1 MKKKIIASI
10 LALTMALSSMSFNV
24 FAGEI
29 FSETDSVVNEIDETE
44 DVDEAVDETEVYE
57 PDENADS
64 SIEDSA
70 AALAAFAAD
79 EATSDSAIEL
89 DTAVTDGWN
98 VGMIVKPDGNG
109 NLVSPVTIKG
119 DYSTKVTILNHQT
132 SATKG
137 KWSNGEDQIGY
148 YGTEIDASKD
158 FTLTADVVVDAF
170 ADINPTEKSRT
181 QSSGG
186 LAVFSSVEYVKPTYH
201 NVAAALY
208 APNSNSGTYMKFY
221 GCYRDGSEKRTRVW
235 SEPLSDNVVSVDG
248 GKPSEDTYKL
258 SIAKRGDL
266 YIVSCGDNSYT
277 IKNNGNLP
285 SEGKI
290 YPMLFATRQ
299 CAMTFSNINL
309 DVDDREMTEM
319 EITTLPD
326 KNEFVIGDA
335 PDLTGM
341 VVTATYKDGTTEIL
355 APGDYGVDV
364 DTSAP
369 AGTRKAYIK
378 KGQFSLPL
386 DVSYSKN
393 RVLKLNVLE
402 QPVKNEYFIG
412 TKIDTKGLKIEAE
425 LLNRTVEL
433 KDDEYEIS
441 IGGKPLTEDYFV
453 DKNTPNSFRVKFIA
467 TEDTDAGSA
476 YVDVPINVLKDYS
489 VDYLS
494 LLSEPVITTYYI
506 GDKFDTTGLK
516 VRANYTNANGSPKYD
531 ALDDDEYILEL
542 VTTDDEGKEVVLPVD
557 KFDSSKEKDY
567 EVRVRYI
574 ADKSKMTSYYITVK
588 SKKIIKAALTGY
600 PVTSYE
606 INPSGTARSDFDITG
621 IEYSYYLSSGETTPI
636 ELRKVI
642 YAQGDEE
649 VINPKGVYDIDLRRF
664 QVSKESVEGNYTS
677 FIDVIHTN
685 PEYEKIELPV
695 TVKKF
700 DKNYWRGAS
709 FGESTATG
717 PDKDTGVIKNIIT
730 GDVAN
735 IENGAKIN
743 LLAQATKKGDAA
755 GGGKLSTDQDGI
767 SFVYTRV
774 DAKNN
779 FKLSADVTV
788 KGYLVDGNC
797 DDTTRAGQE
806 GFGIMARDNVMLSAA
821 DGSGITATASKAKKD
836 ADGEPV
842 PLNSGTVF
850 CGNFAAV
857 GGMTFTAYPKDQS
870 SSSFYKNRD
879 LNRVNLGVRYGC
891 ESWET
896 SKVGSPTRE
905 LPASTMSQ
913 NMFKKGD
920 KYRLTLERVNGGYK
934 ATCYDY
940 QTEDT
945 QVRAFYPVDGEILTT
960 IDPDNIYVGFFVA
973 RLAEI
978 DVENVEFS
986 MSDPSTDITT
996 TIKNVAKVTPRLSVS
1011 SSNYSTETLYNLVVK
1026 PSNKSGG
1033 YVTIKQDNT
1042 VIVKDAFVSKG
1053 SNVFPT
1059 NINSQGETTFRIYY
1073 TPNIVSETS
1082 INYEEL
1088 TSTDESSQIFT
1099 VTHKGDFNST
1109 ADVIYAAPSPKGSF
1123 NGDGTRAKPYDL
1135 DTALGFV
1142 EKGQTIIMLDGV
1154 YLRNDTITVPSTKSG
1169 TIVERIGLIADE
1181 GATPIIDAQ
1190 NEYLG
1195 MTLEASN
1202 WDVKGIHFRNSGN
1215 NLRGFQLSGDNCVI
1229 ENCKF
1234 YDNGDTGF
1242 QLSRTSG
1249 DANSMDW
1256 WPKNNI
1262 IKNCEVWN
1270 SADPG
1275 GINADGFGCKLTV
1288 GVGNKFIG
1296 CVSHHNGDDGWDLY
1310 TKSGTGPIAVV
1321 VLENCMSY
1329 KQGYELLPSGESVA
1343 RKSGGHNGLKLG
1355 GEGVAVPH
1363 VIRNCKTFM
1372 NESAGAGISSNSN
1385 PCLVARDCVSYMNEG
1400 ANISLYSE
1408 TNLTDPEIIDRYT
1421 VNGEKAG
1428 DTLPKGKAQ
1437 NYDLKGVVSYRP
1449 AGTASDKVG
1458 AYTPAS
1464 YNYLA
1469 TVVTKKVERL
1479 DENGNVVK
1487 DDKGKVVYDTVP
1499 VEDYSKNSDGKEVN
1513 DSFFKRT
1520 SLDGIMTNWHFAQ
1533 DKDGNFITDG
1543 FLEFTDDVKAG
1554 FAADSNYADPVET
1567 TETTTEWTKDMLSSS
1582 NRGGGS
1588 AKRNNSS
1595 SASNSSSDKGND
1607 KTDSDKAESDKTET
1621 DKTET
1626 DKTDKTE
1633 SDKTET
1639 DKSET
1644 DVAQTGKADKFTD
1657 IQNSW
1662 AKPYVSALI
1671 DAGVINGI
1679 TDTTFAPDAKIT
1691 RGDFTKILVKALG
1704 VTSNEAHGFTDVAE
1718 NDYYNEEIAAAKA
1731 FGLVKGTS
1739 PVTFG
1744 PKENITRQDAVTII
1758 ARTIESIGA
1767 PVNDLAGDLTKFTD
1781 SMAISEYAKA
1791 PFEKLVGLG
1800 FVNGSNGMLNPKV
1813 NITRAEA
1820 AKLIYDLMQIS
1831 KSGKTE

>member
-10 LALTMALSSMSFNV
+10 LALTMVLSSMSFNV
-24 FAGEI
+24 FASET
-29 FSETDSVVNEIDETE
+29 FSETDSVLTEAESVDDLAVDVVEDADETNEESDVSLAASAVNEAVSVADET
-44 DVDEAVDETEVYE
+44 V
-57 PDENADS
+57 
-64 SIEDSA
+64 
-70 AALAAFAAD
+70 
-79 EATSDSAIEL
+79 SDSAIDL
-89 DTAVTDGWN
+89 DTAVTEGWN
-98 VGMIVKPDGNG
+98 VGMISKDGT
-109 NLVSPVTIKG
+109 SPVTISG
-119 DYSTKVTILNHQT
+119 DYSTKVTILNNQT

-170 ADINPTEKSRT
+170 ADVNPTEKSRT

-235 SEPLSDNVVSVDG
+235 SEPLSGNVVSVDG
-248 GKPSEDTYKL
+248 GTPSKDAYKL

-266 YIVSCGDNSYT
+266 YVVSCGDNSYT
-277 IKNNGNLP
+277 IKDNGNLP

-299 CAMTFSNINL
+299 CAMTFSNIKL
-309 DVDDREMTEM
+309 DVDDKEMEAL

-341 VVTATYKDGTTEIL
+341 VVTATYKDGSKEIL
-355 APGDYGVDV
+355 APDQYAVDV

-369 AGTRKAYIK
+369 AGQRKAYIK

-386 DVSYSKN
+386 DVTYSKN
-393 RVLKLNVLE
+393 RVVKLNILE

-412 TKIDTKGLKIEAE
+412 TKIDPKGLKVEAE
-425 LLNRTVEL
+425 LLNKTVEL
-433 KDDEYEIS
+433 KDEEYELS

-453 DKNTPNSFRVKFIA
+453 DKNTPNSFRVKFIT
-467 TEDTDAGSA
+467 TESTDAGSA
-476 YVDVPINVLKDYS
+476 YADVPINVMKDYS
-489 VDYLS
+489 IDYLS
-494 LLSEPVITTYYI
+494 LLSEPVVTTYYI

-516 VRANYTNANGSPKYD
+516 VKANYTNANGSPKYD
-531 ALDDDEYILEL
+531 ILDDDEYILEL
-542 VTTDDEGKEVVLPVD
+542 VTTDSQGKEVVLPVD
-557 KFDSSKEKDY
+557 KFDSSAEKDY
-567 EVRVRYI
+567 EVRIRYI
-574 ADKSKMTSYYITVK
+574 ADKSKMTSYYISVK

-606 INPSGTARSDFDITG
+606 INPSGTARSDFDMTG
-621 IEYSYYLSSGETTPI
+621 IEYSYYLSSGETAPI
-636 ELRKVI
+636 ELRKII

-649 VINPKGVYDIDLRRF
+649 VINPKGAYDIDLRRF
-664 QVSKESVEGNYTS
+664 QTSKESVEGNYTS
-677 FIDVIHTN
+677 FIDIVHIN
-685 PEYEKIELPV
+685 PEYEKVELPV

-709 FGESTATG
+709 FGESTSSA
-717 PDKDTGVIKNIIT
+717 KNKIT
-730 GDVAN
+730 GDVSN
-735 IENGAKIN
+735 IENGAKVN
-743 LLAQATKKGDAA
+743 LLAQAEKKGDAA

-788 KGYLVDGNC
+788 KGYLLDGNC

-836 ADGEPV
+836 SDGEPV

-870 SSSFYKNRD
+870 SSSFEKNRD

-905 LPASTMSQ
+905 LPVSTMSQ

-940 QTEDT
+940 QTDDT

-986 MSDPSTDITT
+986 MSDPSTDIVA
-996 TIKNVAKVTPRLSVS
+996 TIDNVAKVTPRLSVS

-1026 PSNKSGG
+1026 PNNKSGG
-1033 YVTIKQDNT
+1033 YVTIKQEDT

-1059 NINSQGETTFRIYY
+1059 NIKPDGETTFRIYY
-1073 TPNIVSETS
+1073 TPKIVSETS
-1082 INYEEL
+1082 VNYEEL

-1099 VTHKGDFNST
+1099 VTHKGDFNSS
-1109 ADVIYAAPSPKGSF
+1109 AEIIYTAPSPKGSF
-1123 NGDGTRAKPYDL
+1123 SGDGTRAKPYDL

-1142 EKGQTIIMLDGV
+1142 EKGQTIIMMDGV

-1169 TIVERIGLIADE
+1169 TIVERIKLIADE

-1270 SADPG
+1270 SADPA

-1400 ANISLYSE
+1400 ANVSLYSE

-1428 DTLPKGKAQ
+1428 HTLPKGKAQ

-1469 TVVTKKVERL
+1469 TVVTKTIK
-1479 DENGNVVK
+1479 DENGKNVK
-1487 DDKGKVVYDTVP
+1487 VP

-1543 FLEFTDDVKAG
+1543 FLEFTDDVKAS

-1567 TETTTEWTKDMLSSS
+1567 TETTTEWTKDMISSS

-1588 AKRNNSS
+1588 AKRNSS
-1595 SASNSSSDKGND
+1595 SSVSNSSSDKNND
-1607 KTDSDKAESDKTET
+1607 KTDSDKAESDKTDKDKTDKDKAEADKAES

-1639 DKSET
+1639 DKSEN
-1644 DVAQTGKADKFTD
+1644 DGVQTGKADKFTD

-1704 VTSNEAHGFTDVAE
+1704 VTSNEAHGFTDVAA

-1767 PVNDLAGDLTKFTD
+1767 PVNDLAGDLTKFAD

-1831 KSGKTE
+1831 KSGETE